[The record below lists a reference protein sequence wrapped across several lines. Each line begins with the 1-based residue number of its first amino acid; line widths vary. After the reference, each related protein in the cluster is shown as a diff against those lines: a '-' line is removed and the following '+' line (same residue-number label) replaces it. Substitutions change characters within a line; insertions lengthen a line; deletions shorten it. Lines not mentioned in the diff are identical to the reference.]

1 MATSLKI
8 TTHMTA
14 EERYLAQ
21 KQRDDNNPGVQAAAN
36 CPYRLNRRKHFTE
49 KEKKLAEE
57 GDRKYREDQIAGYG
71 SVRYDFPEYVWWM
84 VYDDGKKYFRS
95 SKSWRVYDYVESS
108 RVVGTWND
116 ETKKIEFLA

>member
-1 MATSLKI
+1 MTTRLEI
-8 TTHMTA
+8 TTRMTA

-21 KQRDDNNPGVQAAAN
+21 KERDDNNPGVQAARN
-36 CPYRLNRRKHFTE
+36 CPYRLNRRNRFTE

-95 SKSWRVYDYVESS
+95 SKSWRVYDYVHSTQI
-108 RVVGTWND
+108 VGTWND
-116 ETKKIEFLA
+116 ETKKIEFI